1 MQCRYLRSAVTGQV
15 EVRVSPSVIVQVVQ
29 NGSVLDA
36 FMRM

>member
-1 MQCRYLRSAVTGQV
+1 MQCRYLRSAATGHI
-15 EVRVSPSVIVQVVQ
+15 EVRVSPSVIAQVVW